1 MTGTSPTLTARTWK
15 MECSVFLIL
24 GFILLKIDKNEKFL
38 LLPLHSL
45 TRYIFLSTHD
55 VQRARAVG

>member
-1 MTGTSPTLTARTWK
+1 MTGTSWTVIARTWK
-15 MECSVFLIL
+15 MGCPVFLIL
-24 GFILLKIDKNEKFL
+24 GLILLKIDKNEKFL

-45 TRYIFLSTHD
+45 NRYIFLSTHD